1 MEEKNLIE
9 LPDKVADYL
18 EYMKENNYTLKGA
31 LNVVISQGE
40 TKKFMD
46 NYLEYGTNQEK
57 FALAWVNGHKRK
69 EKFYIVKFK
78 NLGDVYGYLNYEIE
92 AKNFK
97 LSSKDESKYFQTK
110 FTKKFLEENSFSW
123 VFDSEGVNVIEVEK
137 ND

>member
-31 LNVVISQGE
+31 LNVVIGQGE

-46 NYLEYGTNQEK
+46 NYLRYGTNQEK
-57 FALAWVNGHKRK
+57 FALAWVNGHKRE

-110 FTKKFLEENSFSW
+110 FTKKFLGENDFGW
-123 VFDSEGVNVIEVEK
+123 VLTCEGVELIEVE